1 MAEDPK
7 KLQEAIKF
15 QAQSRDLTAEQIKLL
30 KQHNIYLDKSVQH
43 HKDRLD
49 NLRRYGELFKERLE
63 GEGNINEL
71 IEQQNKMRN
80 IQIEI
85 HGARQRELSKDLND
99 SQREQNK
106 LKAEELILQEK
117 ILAGIKDLNSKSD
130 ARNKRERRR
139 ARAEWKLKET
149 EFRKELKVIQD
160 KKKAKDQEIKDTKKQ
175 LAIQTKLRKLKKEE
189 ADTQDDLQNS
199 VKQMAKTFLGVDD
212 LSSSFAGQMLEAFQ
226 ASKEIAAAQRDIR
239 SGGLEGDPLGMDSY
253 KAQQEMLKKMG
264 QSLKDM
270 TDPLKVSIM
279 FLSKVFE
286 STVAFVKELD
296 GAIGDFRKTTGI
308 TNNTMGDMQENMVD
322 VQRANLRF
330 GATLEETGAA
340 QAALVTEMSAFTT
353 MNEDAQ
359 KQVLKTAVLLQ
370 EFGVSADTTAQI
382 FDLFTKGMGYTSDE
396 LEDLSLS
403 LMSTADA
410 LGMPPQVIFS
420 EFAAASTELAKY
432 GGDME
437 GVFKGLAEQ
446 SKNTGIA
453 IGDLIGITKQ
463 FDTFREAGESVGK
476 LNAILG
482 GPYLNAI
489 NMVYMTEAQR
499 VKALRDSVKASGR
512 QFDDLER
519 HEKQAIATAAGI
531 SDMSKAAKLFGGTN
545 KEFAENA
552 KSMKDLQEKAAKAQ
566 KVSEKFSQAMMGLAI
581 AAAPLVDI
589 FAFFVDILLIMINPL
604 GEIARAFNA
613 PDGVIAGFGV
623 LTVTVM
629 SFLAA
634 MKIYA
639 IVMGTAS
646 GANIGFAGTLAL
658 ALGPLVGFAAAMGIM
673 YVGLTKLP
681 KGLQKIVAPI
691 VAIAAAT
698 ALVLAMTG
706 VGAFAALKGVAFA
719 AVVGAAGAGIIA
731 TMNAYDLGKLAGQ
744 EVPGGVGLVGE
755 KGPEKMK
762 TKDGQEYAVNSP
774 SVVPLGRDDEVTS
787 RQDTAAEGAAGGG
800 GGGGLEQTVASLAA
814 VVADLKS
821 AVTSANESL
830 GEAQTPVQV
839 VMNDKVVGEAA
850 LTAVKGALRLGG

>member
-15 QAQSRDLTAEQIKLL
+15 QAQGLDLSKEQIKLL

-43 HKDRLD
+43 HKDILD
-49 NLRRYGELFKERLE
+49 NQRRYGELFKERLE

-139 ARAEWKLKET
+139 ARAEWKLKEA
-149 EFRKELKVIQD
+149 ELRKEMKGIAA
-160 KKKAKDQEIKDTKKQ
+160 KKKAKAQEIKDTKKQ
-175 LAIQTKLRKLKKEE
+175 LDIQTKLRKLKKEE

-226 ASKEIAAAQRDIR
+226 ASKELAAAQRDIR
-239 SGGLEGDPLGMDSY
+239 SGGLEGDPLGMDNY
-253 KAQQEMLKKMG
+253 KAQQEVLSKMG

-340 QAALVTEMSAFTT
+340 QAALVTEMAAFTT

-453 IGDLIGITKQ
+453 IGELISITDQ

-489 NMVYMTEAQR
+489 NMVYMTEAER

-512 QFDDLER
+512 QFDDLSR

-545 KEFAENA
+545 KEFTENA
-552 KSMKDLQEKAAKAQ
+552 KSMKELQEKAAKAQ

-589 FAFFVDILLIMINPL
+589 FAFFADILIVMTNPL
-604 GEIARAFNA
+604 GELARLMNA
-613 PDGVIAGFGV
+613 PDGVVAGFGV
-623 LTVTVM
+623 FTVVVM

-634 MKIYA
+634 MKIYT
-639 IVMGTAS
+639 IVMGMA
-646 GANIGFAGTLAL
+646 GAANT
-658 ALGPLVGFAAAMGIM
+658 GFAATAALAFGPIAAFAAAFAAL
-673 YVGLTKLP
+673 YVILTKLP
-681 KGLQKIVAPI
+681 KGLRQIVAPLVAVAALVALTMSI
-691 VAIAAAT
+691 LTGPAFSMGAIATAA
-698 ALVLAMTG
+698 A
-706 VGAFAALKGVAFA
+706 
-719 AVVGAAGAGIIA
+719 VGAAGAGIIA
-731 TMNAYDLGKLAGQ
+731 TMGAYDLGKQIGQ

>member
-1 MAEDPK
+1 MPEDPNDPT
-7 KLQEAIKF
+7 KLQAALK
-15 QAQSRDLTAEQIKLL
+15 AQSASRDLTKEQIKLL
-30 KQHNIYLDKSVQH
+30 KTHNVYLDRSTQH
-43 HKDRLD
+43 YKDQLE
-49 NLRRYGELFKERLE
+49 NLKRYGEIFKERLE
-63 GEGNINEL
+63 GETRIGEL

-80 IQIEI
+80 IQIEV
-85 HGARQRELSKDLND
+85 HGAKLRELQKDIND
-99 SQREQNK
+99 GERETLRLQ
-106 LKAEELILQEK
+106 AEQVVQEEK
-117 ILAGIKDLNSKSD
+117 MASF
-130 ARNKRERRR
+130 
-139 ARAEWKLKET
+139 KE
-149 EFRKELKVIQD
+149 KELKAALKGHARLSVWLG
-160 KKKAKDQEIKDTKKQ
+160 KKKLAAQAELKTLKEKAELNKQEIKDNNKKEEHEV
-175 LAIQTKLRKLKKEE
+175 KMKKLKKE
-189 ADTQDDLQNS
+189 AASTQDNLQNS
-199 VKQMAKTFLGVDD
+199 VKQMAKTFLGVEDT
-212 LSSSFAGQMLEAFQ
+212 SNSFLGQMAEAVM
-226 ASKEIAAAQRDIR
+226 AQRELLSEEQPWMVDQDLNLMSMKKSIEDITQAF
-239 SGGLEGDPLGMDSY
+239 E
-253 KAQQEMLKKMG
+253 
-264 QSLKDM
+264 DM

-340 QAALVTEMSAFTT
+340 QAALVTEMAAYTT
-353 MNEDAQ
+353 MNENAQ
-359 KQVLKTAVLLQ
+359 KQVLKTTVLLQ

-437 GVFKGLAEQ
+437 GVFKDLAEQ

-463 FDTFREAGESVGK
+463 FDTFQAAGESVGK

-499 VKALRDSVKASGR
+499 VKALRESVRASGR

-566 KVSEKFSQAMMGLAI
+566 KVSEKFSAAMMGLAI

-589 FAFFVDILLIMINPL
+589 FAFFADVLLIMINPL
-604 GEIARAFNA
+604 GEINRLLGGPEGLTAGL
-613 PDGVIAGFGV
+613 GVA
-623 LTVTVM
+623 TVSVM
-629 SFLAA
+629 SIAAA
-634 MKIYA
+634 MKIYT
-639 IVMGTAS
+639 IVIGKAAVANLAFGKTMMFAF
-646 GANIGFAGTLAL
+646 GALMAG
-658 ALGPLVGFAAAMGIM
+658 AAAFGVVYVILEKIEDFFGATGKIVGGIM
-673 YVGLTKLP
+673 
-681 KGLQKIVAPI
+681 
-691 VAIAAAT
+691 AIAAAMIALRLAAGDLT
-698 ALVLAMTG
+698 AMGSLA
-706 VGAFAALKGVAFA
+706 LIGVA
-719 AVVGAAGAGIIA
+719 AAGVAGIATGIA
-731 TMNAYDLGKLAGQ
+731 AYDLGKLPGE

-762 TKDGQEYAVNSP
+762 TKNGQEYMVNSP

-787 RQDTAAEGAAGGG
+787 RQDTAAAAGGG
-800 GGGGLEQTVASLAA
+800 GSALEQTVASLAA

-830 GEAQTPVQV
+830 GETQTPVQV

-850 LTAVKGALRLGG
+850 LTAVKGALRLGR

>member
-1 MAEDPK
+1 MPEDPNDPK
-7 KLQEAIKF
+7 KLQAALE
-15 QAQSRDLTAEQIKLL
+15 AQSASVDLTKEQIKLL
-30 KQHNIYLDKSVQH
+30 KTHNVYLDRSTQH
-43 HKDRLD
+43 YKDQLE
-49 NLRRYGELFKERLE
+49 NLKRYGEIFKERLE
-63 GEGNINEL
+63 GETRIGEL

-80 IQIEI
+80 IQIEV
-85 HGARQRELSKDLND
+85 HGAKLRELQKEIND
-99 SQREQNK
+99 GERETLR
-106 LKAEELILQEK
+106 LKADQVVQDEK
-117 ILAGIKDLNSKSD
+117 IASIKEKERQATLRGYPKIAAGFKKQKE
-130 ARNKRERRR
+130 A
-139 ARAEWKLKET
+139 AEAELETLKEK
-149 EFRKELKVIQD
+149 RKLNK
-160 KKKAKDQEIKDTKKQ
+160 QEIKDNKKKE
-175 LAIQTKLRKLKKEE
+175 AHEVKMKKLKKEA
-189 ADTQDDLQNS
+189 ADTQDNLQNS
-199 VKQMAKTFLGVDD
+199 VKQMAKTFLGVEDTGN
-212 LSSSFAGQMLEAFQ
+212 SFVGQMAEAVR
-226 ASKEIAAAQRDIR
+226 AQRELNEEQGNEGFFGAGAEAQTKVFKDI
-239 SGGLEGDPLGMDSY
+239 E
-253 KAQQEMLKKMG
+253 KA
-264 QSLKDM
+264 LKDM

-286 STVAFVKELD
+286 STVAFVKDLD

-340 QAALVTEMSAFTT
+340 QAALVTEMSAYTT
-353 MNEDAQ
+353 MNEKAH
-359 KQVLKTAVLLQ
+359 KQILKTTVLLQ

-499 VKALRDSVKASGR
+499 VKALRESVRASGR

-566 KVSEKFSQAMMGLAI
+566 KVSEKFSQAMMALAI

-589 FAFFVDILLIMINPL
+589 FAFFADVLIIMMNPL
-604 GEIARAFNA
+604 GEINRLI
-613 PDGVIAGFGV
+613 DGPEGLTAGLGV
-623 LTVTVM
+623 ATVAVM
-629 SFLAA
+629 SIAAA
-634 MKIYA
+634 MKIYTIVIGKAAASNLAFGITMAVAFGA
-639 IVMGTAS
+639 IMAGAAS
-646 GANIGFAGTLAL
+646 
-658 ALGPLVGFAAAMGIM
+658 FAAM
-673 YVGLTKLP
+673 YVILE
-681 KGLQKIVAPI
+681 KIEDWA
-691 VAIAAAT
+691 
-698 ALVLAMTG
+698 
-706 VGAFAALKGVAFA
+706 GAGAKI
-719 AVVGAAGAGIIA
+719 VVGAIMAITAAVIAFRIGIGDLTAIGSLALIGVAAAGIAGVATGIA
-731 TMNAYDLGKLAGQ
+731 AYDLGKQAGE

-762 TKDGQEYAVNSP
+762 TKNGQEYMVNSP

-787 RQDTAAEGAAGGG
+787 RQDTAAAAGGG

-830 GEAQTPVQV
+830 GESQTPVQV

-850 LTAVKGALRLGG
+850 LTAVKGALRLGR

>member
-1 MAEDPK
+1 MPEDPNDPK
-7 KLQEAIKF
+7 KLQAALE
-15 QAQSRDLTAEQIKLL
+15 AQSASVDLTKEQIKLL
-30 KQHNIYLDKSVQH
+30 KTHNVYLDRSTQH
-43 HKDRLD
+43 YKDQLE
-49 NLRRYGELFKERLE
+49 NLKRYGEIFKERLE
-63 GEGNINEL
+63 GETRIGEL

-80 IQIEI
+80 IQIEV
-85 HGARQRELSKDLND
+85 HGAKLRELQKEIND
-99 SQREQNK
+99 GERETLR
-106 LKAEELILQEK
+106 LKADQVVQDEK
-117 ILAGIKDLNSKSD
+117 IASIKEKERQATLRGYPKIAAGFKKQKE
-130 ARNKRERRR
+130 A
-139 ARAEWKLKET
+139 AEAELETLKEK
-149 EFRKELKVIQD
+149 RKLNK
-160 KKKAKDQEIKDTKKQ
+160 QEIKDNKKKE
-175 LAIQTKLRKLKKEE
+175 AHEVKMKKLKKE
-189 ADTQDDLQNS
+189 AAGTQDNLQNS
-199 VKQMAKTFLGVDD
+199 VKQMAKTFLGVEDT
-212 LSSSFAGQMLEAFQ
+212 SNSFVGQMAEAVR
-226 ASKEIAAAQRDIR
+226 AQRELNEEQGNEGFFGAGAEAQTKVFKDI
-239 SGGLEGDPLGMDSY
+239 E
-253 KAQQEMLKKMG
+253 KA
-264 QSLKDM
+264 LKDM

-286 STVAFVKELD
+286 STVAFVKDLD

-340 QAALVTEMSAFTT
+340 QAALVTEMSAYTT
-353 MNEDAQ
+353 MNEKAH
-359 KQVLKTAVLLQ
+359 KQILKTTVLLQ

-499 VKALRDSVKASGR
+499 VKALRESVRASGR

-552 KSMKDLQEKAAKAQ
+552 KSMKELQEKAAKAQ
-566 KVSEKFSQAMMGLAI
+566 KVSEKFSQAMMALAI

-589 FAFFVDILLIMINPL
+589 FAFFADVLIIMMNPL
-604 GEIARAFNA
+604 GEINRLLGGSEGLTAFLGA
-613 PDGVIAGFGV
+613 ATIA
-623 LTVTVM
+623 VM
-629 SFLAA
+629 SIAAA
-634 MKIYA
+634 MKIYTIVIGKAAVANLAFGSTMAVAFGA
-639 IVMGTAS
+639 IM
-646 GANIGFAGTLAL
+646 AG
-658 ALGPLVGFAAAMGIM
+658 AAAFGIM
-673 YVGLTKLP
+673 YVLLE
-681 KGLQKIVAPI
+681 QIEDW
-691 VAIAAAT
+691 
-698 ALVLAMTG
+698 
-706 VGAFAALKGVAFA
+706 
-719 AVVGAAGAGIIA
+719 AGAGPKAIAGGLLIIA
-731 TMNAYDLGKLAGQ
+731 GAILAVRAAMGDFSAFGVAAGIGVMVAGIAGVATGLEAYDNGKLAGQ
-744 EVPGGVGLVGE
+744 EVPGGVGLVAE

-762 TKDGQEYAVNSP
+762 TKNGQEYMVNSP

-787 RQDTAAEGAAGGG
+787 RQDTAAAAGGG

-830 GEAQTPVQV
+830 GESQTPVQV

-850 LTAVKGALRLGG
+850 LTAVKGALRLGR